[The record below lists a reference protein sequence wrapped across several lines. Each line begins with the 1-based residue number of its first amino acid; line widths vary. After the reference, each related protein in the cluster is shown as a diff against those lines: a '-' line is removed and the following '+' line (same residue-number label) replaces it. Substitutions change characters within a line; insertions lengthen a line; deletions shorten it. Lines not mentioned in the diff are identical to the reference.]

1 MKILLCDNNPDI
13 LKLLE
18 MILYNAGNEVIL
30 AQDGLKAAEIIK
42 TEQLDFLISEIQ
54 IPYISGLELV
64 ALAKLTNSK
73 ISTIILSQVNAE
85 SYIQQAFKIGADDY
99 ITKPFNPDMMLTRIR
114 KILIHK
120 A

>member
-1 MKILLCDNNPDI
+1 MKILLCDNNLII

-18 MILYNAGNEVIL
+18 RILYNAGHEVIL
-30 AQDGLKAAEIIK
+30 SQDGLMAADIIK
-42 TEQLDFLISEIQ
+42 KEQLDFLISEIQ
-54 IPYISGLELV
+54 IPYISGLELI
-64 ALAKLTNSK
+64 AFAKRKNSK
-73 ISTIILSQVNAE
+73 ISTIILSQVNAD

-99 ITKPFNPDMMLTRIR
+99 ITKPFNPDMMLTRIK